1 MIDRKPSR
9 RRLEAHMTHSYR
21 QRVALA
27 QLGQAQ
33 RKLDDAEARVK
44 AAEEALAQEIERYAE
59 DVTAAPES
67 WSA

>member
-1 MIDRKPSR
+1 
-9 RRLEAHMTHSYR
+9 MTHSYR